1 METNGAIER
10 YVALVNPSKWG
21 KGLTVYCTVTL
32 IKHQE
37 KYFKEFVRFASTLSE
52 VVEIIY
58 VSGSHDYLLKVILGD
73 MKKISRLDI
82 ISNIHSSVVV
92 RQIHTR
98 LSFL

>member
-1 METNGAIER
+1 M
-10 YVALVNPSKWG
+10 
-21 KGLTVYCTVTL
+21 
-32 IKHQE
+32 
-37 KYFKEFVRFASTLSE
+37 RFASTLSE